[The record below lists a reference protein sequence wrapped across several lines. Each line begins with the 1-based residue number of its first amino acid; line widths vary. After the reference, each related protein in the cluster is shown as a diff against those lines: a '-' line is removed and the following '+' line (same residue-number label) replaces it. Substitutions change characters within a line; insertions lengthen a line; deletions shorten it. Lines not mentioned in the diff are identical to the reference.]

1 MQLTVYVSKGCWACA
16 GVPPVLDRV
25 RAALPAL
32 AIRIVD
38 VDSHSSAVPPSVFS
52 VPTYTLDEVVV
63 SLGNPSSDF
72 CDRLRAR
79 ILAAKEDAR

>member
-1 MQLTVYVSKGCWACA
+1 
-16 GVPPVLDRV
+16 LDRV